1 MTVSPQRVAARYLS
15 AAAARIA
22 PKTRGATNAALI
34 KAGMD
39 GNGRFNSPG
48 AALGKAS
55 EVLAANGM
63 EWGEVINSL
72 PLRQP
77 VGRMNI
83 SLAMSNPSD
92 PFSPTDINSSALA
105 IQWYQLDGGAYEVVA
120 YLS

>member
-15 AAAARIA
+15 AANARLT
-22 PKTRGATNAALI
+22 PKAKSATNAALI
-34 KAGMD
+34 RAGMD
-39 GNGRFNSPG
+39 GNGRFESPG
-48 AALGKAS
+48 KALGKAS
-55 EVLAANGM
+55 EVLAANGL

-77 VGRMNI
+77 KGRMNI
-83 SLAMSNPSD
+83 GIAMSNPDD
-92 PFSPTDINSSALA
+92 PFSPTDISSSALA